1 MVLDFYSIR
10 EVIYARRYPSIV
22 VKGKAMIHS
31 TLSFLSNELNEY
43 LKIKSND
50 LDTIRILMSNVAI
63 GTGTGTEIGIPD
75 NHLGMSLINIEEE
88 RVFKEQRASITNNE
102 GLIEKRNPEIK
113 LNLYILISANYQD
126 SVASELSTDYLE
138 GLKQLSYVISFFQ
151 AKNVFTKDNSPAL
164 SNLDS
169 PLEKLVVELYS
180 YNFEQLNNFWSVLG
194 THYMPSVLYKV
205 RVITVQED
213 EFFDSSAPIE
223 KIGIDSKTKENEH

>member
-1 MVLDFYSIR
+1 
-10 EVIYARRYPSIV
+10 
-22 VKGKAMIHS
+22 MIHS

-63 GTGTGTEIGIPD
+63 SSESGTGVGIPD

-88 RVFKEQRASITNNE
+88 RFHKDQQFMVTNKD
-102 GLIEKRNPEIK
+102 GIVEKRNPEIK
-113 LNLYILISANYQD
+113 INLYVLISANYQD
-126 SVASELSTDYLE
+126 SVASETSTDYLE

-164 SNLDS
+164 AGLDANI
-169 PLEKLVVELYS
+169 EKLVVELYS

-205 RVITVQED
+205 RVLTVQED
-213 EFFDSSAPIE
+213 EQIESSAPIE
-223 KIGIDSKTKENEH
+223 KISIDSKTKGQ